1 MSIRNIYNI
10 QVFNVY
16 HMVPPQQ
23 RSNQHYQPR
32 QTSNYSNYKKQKSI
46 NLPQPHRLQS
56 QIIPPSISS
65 SMSLPPT
72 YGQAP
77 YVSSKKDP
85 NYSDIGS
92 FNLLKRGKGIDPNE
106 YYNITHAA
114 NDALQAREDP
124 LSNGIIKRIKKALGG
139 EWMVFSSIKGLK
151 GYDFSLSIVT
161 DNDFLSFTIE
171 NYHFHVCRLRG

>member
-23 RSNQHYQPR
+23 RSNQNYQPR
-32 QTSNYSNYKKQKSI
+32 QISNYNQ
-46 NLPQPHRLQS
+46 PQPYRHHS
-56 QIIPPSISS
+56 QIVQPPISRS
-65 SMSLPPT
+65 TPLPPT
-72 YGQAP
+72 YGQKP
-77 YVSSKKDP
+77 YDSRRQDP
-85 NYSDIGS
+85 NYSDIHS
-92 FNLLKRGKGIDPNE
+92 FKLIKRGKGIDPNE